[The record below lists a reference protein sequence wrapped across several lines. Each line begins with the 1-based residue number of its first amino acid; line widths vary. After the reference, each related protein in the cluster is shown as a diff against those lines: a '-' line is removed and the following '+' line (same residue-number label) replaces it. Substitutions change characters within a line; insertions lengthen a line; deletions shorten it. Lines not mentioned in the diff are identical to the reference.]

1 REQLRYYLCNL
12 LAYHV
17 IPGIISQVL
26 ELGEYDDALK
36 LAKEIH
42 EIPCITELWNDFA
55 DNAPNYFE
63 FIMIYVIL
71 RELDEVED
79 LLVKVRDT
87 GKVDAQYFPSGF
99 NPTNCAFG
107 RVYGSAMDQMFTSL
121 AIQTVTLVGKAAFGA
136 AGTIALKK
144 FTQFIR
150 DVPTHQ
156 TKELEYLRMELEM
169 RLKLVVPAIDL
180 IDILAARGNSTLTAV
195 IPLTTQLRR
204 QTEEFS
210 EHLEQ
215 FEEQWASSVHNHRS
229 AQQGQPRTSKKLAAQ
244 MEKDIQAI
252 QAEIQR
258 LMNRITEMVPFLNLA
273 LTTSGAHLGTSLPS
287 SISPGRVLQASACL
301 HRTHQLHCR
310 TAMDAQLST
319 PNSKTPIHP
328 RSSGS
333 SEQSGHD
340 SECSKTGD
348 PSYSSPPSHA
358 TPPSE
363 SPSSFCSL
371 NPLGDSIADN
381 LARSLHELVTEVKPH
396 FKLTMYS
403 LFTSSVRH
411 KSRDDFTWKEE
422 FPKCRAYLQRVRST
436 SLPYF
441 YEFVVVQDLNDGR
454 YHDDVSPT
462 RLASTKR
469 LRPGAKRIYPVT
481 DIIRLH
487 YSSSG
492 QLLNIE
498 DSKQPVLVMQVQVP
512 TAHTTNA
519 TTTATTTAP
528 MSRSGT
534 LASSLAS
541 LTIHDRPKMA
551 QDTDSS
557 SGQSLDSDNTN
568 ETSGSAV
575 LIGNG
580 EPSTPPRPLTRTPS
594 YAMPA
599 PQPHFEWIAFQVFQE
614 DDSADED
621 ANGSEIEEAN
631 HQVPRLRSTRGST
644 VPKTTATTD
653 SADDSDDANESL
665 NDGQVPATRLSNA
678 SSGMYFPWGHP
689 VDGSGTPI
697 LDSTLPFEQLSLH
710 NQLSLLEYLLRLAA
724 LEMCEQASHFN
735 IPDEKLALF
744 LRDDNDALDS
754 SNSAGSHSHH
764 LSGQLLAGSKP
775 AGNNDVGNGIGAGNP
790 GNLRMNSSGSIAFD
804 IEQSV
809 RKSFN
814 RGGTPVRPDYGS
826 PLSRRRPSPWIDMAS
841 SSSQNSPLRRK

>member
-1 REQLRYYLCNL
+1 
-12 LAYHV
+12 
-17 IPGIISQVL
+17 
-26 ELGEYDDALK
+26 
-36 LAKEIH
+36 
-42 EIPCITELWNDFA
+42 
-55 DNAPNYFE
+55 
-63 FIMIYVIL
+63 
-71 RELDEVED
+71 
-79 LLVKVRDT
+79 
-87 GKVDAQYFPSGF
+87 
-99 NPTNCAFG
+99 
-107 RVYGSAMDQMFTSL
+107 MDQMFTSL

-215 FEEQWASSVHNHRS
+215 FEDQWASNFYDHGL
-229 AQQGQPRTSKKLAAQ
+229 AQSDQLRTSKKLAGQ

-252 QAEIQR
+252 QTKIQQ

-273 LTTSGAHLGTSLPS
+273 LTTSGAHLGASLPS

-301 HRTHQLHCR
+301 HRAHQLHCR

-319 PNSKTPIHP
+319 PNSKTPMQP
-328 RSSGS
+328 QSCGD
-333 SEQSGHD
+333 SEQSDHD
-340 SECSKTGD
+340 SECFETGD
-348 PSYSSPPSHA
+348 PSRTSRSLQA

-363 SPSSFCSL
+363 SPPSFCSL
-371 NPLGDSIADN
+371 NPLGGSIADN

-396 FKLTMYS
+396 FRLTMYS

-454 YHDDVSPT
+454 YHDDVSPPRSVPT
-462 RLASTKR
+462 NRF
-469 LRPGAKRIYPVT
+469 RPGAKRIYPVT

-498 DSKQPVLVMQVQVP
+498 DSKQPVLVIQVQIP
-512 TAHTTNA
+512 TAHTTN
-519 TTTATTTAP
+519 TMATTTAP

-541 LTIHDRPKMA
+541 LTIHDRPKLA
-551 QDTDSS
+551 QEADSS
-557 SGQSLDSDNTN
+557 AGRLLDSDSTHEASDNAAPTDS
-568 ETSGSAV
+568 EG
-575 LIGNG
+575 
-580 EPSTPPRPLTRTPS
+580 PSTPTRLLASAAS
-594 YAMPA
+594 YALPV

-614 DDSADED
+614 DESED
-621 ANGSEIEEAN
+621 DDQANCSEAEEAC
-631 HQVPRLRSTRGST
+631 HQVPPARSTCRSS
-644 VPKTTATTD
+644 VRPATAAARPN
-653 SADDSDDANESL
+653 SEDDSDNASL
-665 NDGQVPATRLSNA
+665 KDEEAPTTRLSNA
-678 SSGMYFPWGHP
+678 SSGMYFPLGQP
-689 VDGSGTPI
+689 VDGNGDGSGTPV

-735 IPDEKLALF
+735 VPDEKLALF

-754 SNSAGSHSHH
+754 SSGAGSHSHH
-764 LSGQLLAGSKP
+764 PSGPLHADSRQTATSIVGSGVG
-775 AGNNDVGNGIGAGNP
+775 AENGNC
-790 GNLRMNSSGSIAFD
+790 LRMNSSGNIAFD

-814 RGGTPVRPDYGS
+814 RGGTPKRPDYGS
-826 PLSRRRPSPWIDMAS
+826 PLSRRRPSPWIDMS
-841 SSSQNSPLRRK
+841 SASSQNSPLRRK